1 MRWMAAVIFGALF
14 SPVLSA
20 GEAPGLELEKRAIAV
35 SDANGEHQCGLE
47 TRLLLGSPSDEPMT
61 AVEVQLISA
70 LTEDAQGV
78 GGLMRMRVVRMAMQD
93 GEPRVLHLVPI
104 GEASVTAAD
113 GVSVAQLGSDAQS
126 DDEGFWTSG
135 IDPGL
140 VSKFVW
146 PIGHDVVL
154 TYREA
159 EAPEAQTIRF
169 AAEIPDVER
178 QRYRECSERM
188 IERGKA
194 DLGGGALVPATSL
207 K

>member
-14 SPVLSA
+14 SPALSA
-20 GEAPGLELEKRAIAV
+20 GEAPGLDLAKRSIAV
-35 SDANGEHQCGLE
+35 SDASGEHQCGLE
-47 TRLLLGSPSDEPMT
+47 RRLLLGSSSDEPMT
-61 AVEVQLISA
+61 AVEAQLISA

-78 GGLMRMRVVRMAMQD
+78 GGLMRMRIVRMVMQD

-113 GVSVAQLGSDAQS
+113 GVSITQLGSDAQS

-135 IDPGL
+135 IDPGV

-146 PIGHDVVL
+146 PIGNDVVL

-159 EAPEAQTIRF
+159 DASEAQTIRF

-178 QRYRECSERM
+178 QRYRECSDRLT
-188 IERGKA
+188 ERGRSGI
-194 DLGGGALVPATSL
+194 GGKLVRDSN
-207 K
+207 